1 MSTVYPVELFRH
13 RCYIS
18 EHLFIALRFSEHS
31 DLEREI
37 IEYKNSLW
45 CKKSCINGKKS
56 GILPPSQQ
64 AWQLFW
70 CGCDEVHRQPQKPTE
85 RRFRKL
91 LDTTKGKIIV
101 KETTLHNASDAVL
114 ILRWEGWNQQK
125 RSLSNRP
132 VNTSMD
138 SCQQRR
144 TAGWEMWQLANCNPY
159 PRGNSM
165 SLNRKSENK
174 PSAKY
179 KNFTNRRFIRSAT
192 MS

>member
-1 MSTVYPVELFRH
+1 MSFGRTEHYQVSGIVTFGKFSGKYETRSNTSTVYPVELFRL

-31 DLEREI
+31 DLQREI

-64 AWQLFW
+64 SWQLFW

-91 LDTTKGKIIV
+91 LTLPRVKLSSKRPRCTMHRMSSWYWDERDGISKKGAYQ
-101 KETTLHNASDAVL
+101 T
-114 ILRWEGWNQQK
+114 G
-125 RSLSNRP
+125 P
-132 VNTSMD
+132 
-138 SCQQRR
+138 
-144 TAGWEMWQLANCNPY
+144 
-159 PRGNSM
+159 
-165 SLNRKSENK
+165 
-174 PSAKY
+174 
-179 KNFTNRRFIRSAT
+179 
-192 MS
+192 